1 MTKKHRRYLEE
12 ILSRPERTDVSWKE
26 IERILA
32 ALGARIREGNFS
44 RVRVELNGVR
54 AVFQRPSA
62 DKETNRNAIVSCA
75 RLLREAKL
83 DLNEI

>member
-12 ILSRPERTDVSWKE
+12 ILHRPERTDIPWKE

-44 RVRVELNGVR
+44 RVRVELNGVK
-54 AVFQRPSA
+54 AVFQRPAA
-62 DKETNRNAIVSCA
+62 DKTNRNAVVSFA

>member
-12 ILSRPERTDVSWKE
+12 ILERPDRIDVSWKE
-26 IERILA
+26 IERILS

-44 RVRVELNGVR
+44 RVRVELNGVK
-54 AVFQRPSA
+54 AVFQRPSG
-62 DKETNRNAIVSCA
+62 DKTNRNAIVSFA
-75 RLLREAKL
+75 RFLREAKL

>member
-12 ILSRPERTDVSWKE
+12 ILSRPERTDISWKE
-26 IERILA
+26 VERILA
-32 ALGARIREGNFS
+32 ALGAKIREGNFS
-44 RVRVELNGVR
+44 RVRVELNGVK

-62 DKETNRNAIVSCA
+62 DKTSRNALVSFA
-75 RLLREAKL
+75 RFLREAKL

>member
-12 ILSRPERTDVSWKE
+12 ILSRPERSDVSWKE

-44 RVRVELNGVR
+44 RVRIELNGVK
-54 AVFQRPSA
+54 AVFQRPLG
-62 DKETNRNAIVSCA
+62 DQTNRNATVSVA
-75 RLLREAKL
+75 RFLREVKL